1 MTSQP
6 QYDLVIKGGR
16 VVDPGSGFD
25 QIADVAVS
33 GGKIAAIE
41 KNIAAASARRVVE
54 VAGRLVTPGLIDIH
68 THVAASLRKAGRED
82 MMTTPDL
89 AGVFAGVTTVVDAG
103 STGAL
108 NIGGFVRHVAHG
120 ARTRTLALVNVGT
133 LGVTRAP
140 EVRSAADI
148 DIDAS
153 VDAIRAYPDV
163 IKGVKLRM
171 VSPGVTELGIDL
183 PKSAKRISSEAGV
196 PLMVH
201 VGDILG
207 DSVDAGEL
215 APRLLSEVLQKGDIV
230 THTLSHHVGALLA
243 GDDLLPQ
250 AKEAKARGV
259 IFDVG
264 VGRANFTFESAKKV
278 LDQGLI
284 PDTVSSDITAM
295 SRHAGPTHSLTEC
308 MGKLLALGFTVED
321 VVRMATSEAARAI
334 RMSDEIGSLKVG
346 RVADISILEIVDGDW
361 LFRDSVGG
369 EGRSSKAFVPFAA
382 VRAGEVMPLEFGPRP
397 WGWLPERG

>member
-1 MTSQP
+1 MTTQP

-16 VVDPGSGFD
+16 VLDPESGTD
-25 QIADVAVS
+25 GQMDVAVN
-33 GGKIAAIE
+33 GGRIAALSP
-41 KNIAAASARRVVE
+41 NIDASSARRVVE
-54 VAGRLVTPGLIDIH
+54 VAGKLVTPGLIDIH
-68 THVAASLRKAGRED
+68 THVAASIRKAGRED
-82 MMTTPDL
+82 MMTTPDI
-89 AGVFAGVTTVVDAG
+89 AGVFAGITTVVDAG

-108 NIGGFVRHVAHG
+108 NIGGFVRHVA
-120 ARTRTLALVNVGT
+120 ATASTRTLAFVNVGT

-140 EVRSAADI
+140 EVRSSDDI

-153 VDAIRAYPDV
+153 VEAIRSHPEV

-183 PKSAKRISSEAGV
+183 PVSAKKISSEAGV
-196 PLMVH
+196 PMMVH
-201 VGDILG
+201 MGDILG
-207 DSVDAGEL
+207 DAMEAGQL
-215 APRLLSEVLQKGDIV
+215 APRLLSEVLQAGDIV

-250 AKEAKARGV
+250 AKDAKARGV

-278 LDQGLI
+278 LDQGLM
-284 PDTVSSDITAM
+284 PDTVSSDITQM

-308 MGKLLALGFTVED
+308 MGKMLALGFTVED

-334 RMSDEIGSLKVG
+334 RMDGDIGSLAVG
-346 RVADISILEIVDGDW
+346 RDADISILEVVDGDW
-361 LFRDSVGG
+361 VFKDAIGG
-369 EGRSSKAFVPFAA
+369 EGRSSKAIVPLAA
-382 VRAGEVMPLEFGPRP
+382 VRAGDVMPLDFGPRP
-397 WGWLPERG
+397 WGWLPESG